1 MSEQKMWL
9 VYYVDSSGND
19 KIVTIHANTRS
30 EAFDKFDEIYG
41 DDLQID
47 FVVQSGFEYDD
58 SRHQR

>member
-9 VYYVDSSGND
+9 VYSYDSNGND
-19 KIVTIHANTRS
+19 KIVTIHANTCS

-47 FVVQSGFEYDD
+47 FVATIRF
-58 SRHQR
+58 